1 MGLVTKVANSATNQR
16 YIISTVRRMGAWQ
29 TAAFKRRLGPLSA
42 FCTPALVLNA
52 LEATHAAAH
61 HDRVATIVRDVHPT
75 NWEKAKR
82 ALLMED
88 ARACGDIRQIL
99 ELGATASFAEDL
111 AALNFLVK
119 DNAED

>member
-1 MGLVTKVANSATNQR
+1 
-16 YIISTVRRMGAWQ
+16 MGAWQ
-29 TAAFKRRLGPLSA
+29 TAVLKRRLGPLKYWS
-42 FCTPALVLNA
+42 PALVLDA

-61 HDRVATIVRDVHPT
+61 HDRVATIVRDVNPT

-99 ELGATASFAEDL
+99 ELGGTASFSDDL
-111 AALNFLVK
+111 TELGFLVK
-119 DNAED
+119 DKAKE